1 MAGLNDIVQKA
12 FYLGVGIAS
21 YAGEKAGENLG
32 KLRTQAQKLADEM
45 VARGEITTEEAKKMV
60 DDMVNRAQNP
70 GDVTVD
76 VSAQSP
82 SSEPR
87 TIEITDD
94 DKEAAEPSAQPADS
108 SSTDGLKQQ
117 VADLEEQLRKLR
129 QQS

>member
-32 KLRTQAQKLADEM
+32 KIRSQAQKLADEM

-70 GDVTVD
+70 GDVTLD
-76 VSAQSP
+76 VSAQP
-82 SSEPR
+82 SSEEPR

-94 DKEAAEPSAQPADS
+94 ADPTES
-108 SSTDGLKQQ
+108 SPDPSSTDALKQQ
-117 VADLEEQLRKLR
+117 VADLEDQLRKLR
-129 QQS
+129 QK

>member
-70 GDVTVD
+70 GDVIVD
-76 VSAQSP
+76 VSAQPP

-87 TIEITDD
+87 TIEITDEQ
-94 DKEAAEPSAQPADS
+94 EAPEPSASSTDP

>member
-32 KLRTQAQKLADEM
+32 KLRAQAQKLADEM

-70 GDVTVD
+70 GDVTLD
-76 VSAQSP
+76 VSAQPP

-94 DKEAAEPSAQPADS
+94 QETPE
-108 SSTDGLKQQ
+108 SSTTDESTTNSLKQQ

-129 QQS
+129 QQ